1 MAAASNYSLHPR
13 GPLWLIYSKA
23 LGGAVRRRTPLLLL
37 CWLSLLD
44 GSGFGVLNKQ
54 HGVFCKPPIP
64 CFLVYFYTLFS
75 RFSHDCFRR
84 GRHFKPAASFEVPAH
99 CLIGF
104 LSAVNSES
112 TQRATTHH
120 NANFLFDVTIVWR
133 RRWTLGPK
141 GEESSSFGK
150 CS

>member
-1 MAAASNYSLHPR
+1 MGQDLGFETNSMVCFAN
-13 GPLWLIYSKA
+13 PL
-23 LGGAVRRRTPLLLL
+23 
-37 CWLSLLD
+37 
-44 GSGFGVLNKQ
+44 F
-54 HGVFCKPPIP
+54 HVF
-64 CFLVYFYTLFS
+64 FVYFYTLFS

-133 RRWTLGPK
+133 RRWTLGPRGK
-141 GEESSSFGK
+141 ESSSFGK